1 MKENFQDDN
10 NSISSISSYNNSIL
24 DKEKDSIN
32 KSLQTNVSP
41 QENSNINNF
50 ELGNNIFTQLPNI
63 MKPKNFTKKNKM
75 SSVSS
80 SCSLNGDKYSLN
92 SMEEEK
98 RNFIV
103 NDFIPI
109 NTTIWNKT
117 IDFFVNW

>member
-24 DKEKDSIN
+24 DKEKDSMN
-32 KSLQTNVSP
+32 KSLQTNVFP

-50 ELGNNIFTQLPNI
+50 ELGNNTFTQLPNI

>member
-32 KSLQTNVSP
+32 KSLQTNLSP

>member
-32 KSLQTNVSP
+32 KSLQTNLSP

-50 ELGNNIFTQLPNI
+50 ELGNNTFTQLPNI

>member
-10 NSISSISSYNNSIL
+10 NSISSISSDNNSIL
-24 DKEKDSIN
+24 DKEKDSMN
-32 KSLQTNVSP
+32 KSLQTNVFP

-50 ELGNNIFTQLPNI
+50 ELGNNTFTQLPNI

>member
-10 NSISSISSYNNSIL
+10 NSIRSISSYNNSIL

-32 KSLQTNVSP
+32 KSLQTNLSP
-41 QENSNINNF
+41 QENNNINNL
-50 ELGNNIFTQLPNI
+50 ELGNITFTQLPNI
-63 MKPKNFTKKNKM
+63 KKPKNFTKKNKM

>member
-10 NSISSISSYNNSIL
+10 NSISSISSDNNSIL

-50 ELGNNIFTQLPNI
+50 ELGNNTFTQLPNI

>member
-50 ELGNNIFTQLPNI
+50 ELGNNTFTQLPNI

>member
-10 NSISSISSYNNSIL
+10 NSISSVSSYNNSIL

-32 KSLQTNVSP
+32 KSLQTNLSP

>member
-50 ELGNNIFTQLPNI
+50 ELGNNTFTQLPNI
-63 MKPKNFTKKNKM
+63 MKPRNFTKKNKM

>member
-10 NSISSISSYNNSIL
+10 NSISSISSYNNYIL
-24 DKEKDSIN
+24 DKEKDSMN
-32 KSLQTNVSP
+32 KSLQTNVFP

>member
-24 DKEKDSIN
+24 DKEKDSMN
-32 KSLQTNVSP
+32 KSLQTNVFP